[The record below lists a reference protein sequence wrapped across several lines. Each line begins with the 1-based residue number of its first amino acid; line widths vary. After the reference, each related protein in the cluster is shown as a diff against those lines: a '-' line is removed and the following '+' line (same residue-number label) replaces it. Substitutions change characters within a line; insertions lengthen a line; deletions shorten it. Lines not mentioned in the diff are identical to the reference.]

1 MKKSVLVL
9 LTLLF
14 CISAAAQESQTL
26 YNFLRL
32 PVSAHA
38 AALGGD
44 NVTIIEDDPSL
55 MFNNPALL
63 SSVSDKSINLNFMTY
78 MEGATMASASFN
90 RIIKEKASWAV
101 MAQMMDYG
109 SMKETDENNIQSGN
123 FSAKDILIGGAFSY
137 QLSDKIVGGI
147 SAKMVAS
154 YIGDYNSYAMGV
166 DLGLNYYDPDREWS
180 VSLVAKNLGGQLKAY
195 DDEYEKMPIDIQ
207 AGVSKEFATLPF
219 RISAT
224 MVDLNHWNYK
234 FINHLVAGV
243 DVLFSQQIYV
253 AVGYNFRRADEM
265 KIMDNEEEESN
276 HGAGLSFG
284 AGLQLERFKLQL
296 GYGKYHV
303 SSNSLLVNV
312 TYTL

>member
-1 MKKSVLVL
+1 MKKSVLAL

-137 QLSDKIVGGI
+137 QLSDEIGGGM

-154 YIGDYNSYAMGV
+154 
-166 DLGLNYYDPDREWS
+166 
-180 VSLVAKNLGGQLKAY
+180 
-195 DDEYEKMPIDIQ
+195 
-207 AGVSKEFATLPF
+207 
-219 RISAT
+219 
-224 MVDLNHWNYK
+224 
-234 FINHLVAGV
+234 
-243 DVLFSQQIYV
+243 
-253 AVGYNFRRADEM
+253 
-265 KIMDNEEEESN
+265 
-276 HGAGLSFG
+276 
-284 AGLQLERFKLQL
+284 
-296 GYGKYHV
+296 
-303 SSNSLLVNV
+303 
-312 TYTL
+312 